1 MPIAELADVTFECPE
16 PSLWQCF
23 DEQSA
28 EVEVLEFMYSLVRA
42 LKPKLVVETG
52 SCRGLSA
59 CYIGKA
65 LRDNKR
71 GKLITCEIDPKY
83 HEMTR
88 ELITKARLL
97 EQVECVLSS
106 SLDLDIAVD
115 QPIDLLFSD
124 SMPNIRMKELEKFDA
139 NLSTQSLIAIHDVN
153 SGFHAQLRETVLKQD
168 KDRKL
173 SVVLLPTP
181 RGLALCQKREGRV

>member
-1 MPIAELADVTFECPE
+1 MPVAELADVTVECPE
-16 PSLWQCF
+16 PALWQCF

-28 EVEVLEFMYSLVRA
+28 EVEVLEFLYSIIRA

-71 GKLITCEIDPKY
+71 GRLITCEIDPKY
-83 HEMTR
+83 FEMTR
-88 ELITKARLL
+88 ELITKARLV
-97 EQVECVLSS
+97 EQVECVLGS
-106 SLDLDIAVD
+106 SLDLLID

-124 SMPNIRMKELEKFDA
+124 SMPDIRIKELAKFDSL
-139 NLSTQSLIAIHDVN
+139 LSPQSLILIHDVN
-153 SGFHAQLRETVLKQD
+153 SGFHAQLRASVLKQD
-168 KDRKL
+168 KDRNL
-173 SVVLLPTP
+173 SVVMLPTP
-181 RGLALCQKREGRV
+181 RGLALCQKREGRE

>member
-1 MPIAELADVTFECPE
+1 MPVAELATPTSECPD
-16 PSLWQCF
+16 PALWQCF

-28 EVEVLEFMYSLVRA
+28 EVEVLEFLYSLVRA

-83 HEMTR
+83 YEMTR
-88 ELITKARLL
+88 ELITKARLI
-97 EQVECVLSS
+97 EQVECVLGS
-106 SLDLDIAVD
+106 SLDLAIES
-115 QPIDLLFSD
+115 PIDFLFSD
-124 SMPNIRMKELEKFDA
+124 SMPNIRMQELDLF
-139 NLSTQSLIAIHDVN
+139 LPQMTPTGLIAIHDVN
-153 SGFHAQLRETVLKQD
+153 SGFHAELRESVLKQD
-168 KDRKL
+168 KNRNL
-173 SVVLLPTP
+173 SVVMLPTP